1 MNDII
6 VKPLSLDLSLSRSQ
20 LLLLVKQEINISTF
34 QLDVMSVSSE
44 LAFDSHHRINIT
56 MLIRL
61 SFVAQ
66 CLAEVHVQF

>member
-20 LLLLVKQEINISTF
+20 LLLLVKQEINISF
-34 QLDVMSVSSE
+34 FNFVMSVSSE

>member
-34 QLDVMSVSSE
+34 QLCDVCV
-44 LAFDSHHRINIT
+44 FRI
-56 MLIRL
+56 
-61 SFVAQ
+61 SF
-66 CLAEVHVQF
+66 